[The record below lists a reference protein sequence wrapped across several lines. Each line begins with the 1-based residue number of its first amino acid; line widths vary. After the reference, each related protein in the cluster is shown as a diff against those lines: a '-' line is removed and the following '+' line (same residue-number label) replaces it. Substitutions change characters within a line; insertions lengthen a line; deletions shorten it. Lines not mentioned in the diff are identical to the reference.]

1 MQKRKEKRNTMSRTG
16 YLSWKQNTKKRS
28 ARNWDGLFSIP
39 WRYEFSTIE
48 LVKGVAERV
57 KKAMCLG
64 AVRRTSNRV
73 SFNSMGRSKTI
84 GGSVDYYRTAA
95 VQDCIEFI
103 HTSFSRSNSSTTTKG
118 EEYMC
123 SSFKKL

>member
-1 MQKRKEKRNTMSRTG
+1 MSRTG

-39 WRYEFSTIE
+39 WRYEFSTIGF
-48 LVKGVAERV
+48 VKGVAERV

-64 AVRRTSNRV
+64 SVSVRRSSNQV
-73 SFNSMGRSKTI
+73 SFNSMVRSKTI
-84 GGSVDYYRTAA
+84 GGSVDYYRTAS

-103 HTSFSRSNSSTTTKG
+103 HTSFSRSNSSTTIHG
-118 EEYMC
+118 EEFMC
-123 SSFKKL
+123 SSLKKP